1 MTLREFFGPAMRMA
15 AGALALA
22 TGGQA
27 MAGPGDTFT
36 TTGDAQVTVVEPI
49 GIQPVAELRFGRI
62 MRPTANGTMIL
73 SPTGAITETGG
84 VTGQTNTPQAFN
96 GRGPGAF
103 AVFGDPNRRFVLFM
117 PNFINISNGSSTM
130 RVDQFTVNPVVVGLR
145 RFDANG
151 YAPLIV
157 GARLRVNAN
166 QTVGTYTG
174 TYTVSVL
181 YL

>member
-1 MTLREFFGPAMRMA
+1 MA
-15 AGALALA
+15 AAALALA

-27 MAGPGDTFT
+27 MAGPGDSFT
-36 TTGDAQVTVVEPI
+36 TTGDAHVSVVEPI
-49 GIQPVAELRFGRI
+49 GIQRVADLRFGRI
-62 MRPTANGTMIL
+62 MQPTANGTMIL

-84 VTGQTNTPQAFN
+84 VTGQTSTPQDFN

-103 AVFGDPNRRFVLFM
+103 AVFGDANRRFVLFM
-117 PNFINISNGSSTM
+117 PNFTNISNGSSTM

-157 GARLRVNAN
+157 GARLNINAN
-166 QTVGTYTG
+166 QAVGTYTG
-174 TYTVSVL
+174 TYEVTVL